1 MPFKQI
7 FDDIIAII
15 DTDSQFVWIISLDA
29 RQRYDQVSIRLI
41 DRENLAFFVQM
52 DGNTVLK

>member
-52 DGNTVLK
+52 DGNTILK